1 MYFVRDLFLD
11 IIYGWISHTFLGHV
25 IDIMFSSYI
34 RVMYIYTRV
43 CMLHTIHTYVHKYRF
58 TLTGHRYYIHV
69 DILCVVAVDVV
80 NRRI

>member
-1 MYFVRDLFLD
+1 MYFVRDLLLH
-11 IIYGWISHTFLGHV
+11 IIYGWISHTCLGYV

-34 RVMYIYTRV
+34 RVTYIYTRV
-43 CMLHTIHTYVHKYRF
+43 CMLHTTYACVHKYRF

>member
-1 MYFVRDLFLD
+1 MDGYCILSWACDRHHILFLH
-11 IIYGWISHTFLGHV
+11 SCNVH
-25 IDIMFSSYI
+25 
-34 RVMYIYTRV
+34 IYTRV
-43 CMLHTIHTYVHKYRF
+43 CMLHTIHAYIHKYRF